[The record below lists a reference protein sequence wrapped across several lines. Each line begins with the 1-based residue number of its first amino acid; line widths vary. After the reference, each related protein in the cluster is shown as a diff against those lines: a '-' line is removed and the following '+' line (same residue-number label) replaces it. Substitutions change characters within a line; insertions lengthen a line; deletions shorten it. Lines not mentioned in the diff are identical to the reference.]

1 MRWLE
6 GVTNSVDM
14 SLSKFQ
20 ELVMDRKAW
29 QTAVHVAELDTAEL
43 IEL

>member
-29 QTAVHVAELDTAEL
+29 QTTVHVAELDTAEL